1 MEVLH
6 CWGVENP
13 LYRSVQTI
21 RRDGSDRVFYEFDE
35 YSIHYVLQSSGQ
47 PLGTLTVHEA
57 RAGEMDCQSYYPS
70 NLLQRHHAEV
80 AGACKLRIRRGA
92 KAPIEALRS
101 LIRGAWADLVQRGV
115 RVTIANSEPRLSAFY
130 RRIGFSYIPG
140 FDFTHPQLGT
150 ASQVLIMAADPT
162 HRSYCQGDFA
172 SIADP
177 VSQCDMIQLCHRAGA
192 LAGAA

>member
-6 CWGVENP
+6 CWGVEDP
-13 LYRSVQTI
+13 LYQSVQEI
-21 RRDGSDRVFYEFDE
+21 RRDGSDRVSHEFDE
-35 YSIHYVLQSSGQ
+35 YSIHYVLHSAGK
-47 PLGTLTVHEA
+47 PLGTLTLHEA
-57 RAGEMDCQSYYPS
+57 RAGELDCQSYYPS
-70 NLLQRHHAEV
+70 NLLHRHHDQV

-92 KAPIEALRS
+92 SAPIEALRC
-101 LIRGAWADLVQRGV
+101 LIRGAWVDLVKRGI

-140 FDFTHPQLGT
+140 FDFVHPQLGT
-150 ASQVLIMAADPT
+150 ESQVLIMAADPT

-177 VSQCDMIQLCHRAGA
+177 VSQRELIQLSQRSGE
-192 LAGAA
+192 LADVA